1 MDFLQYTA
9 RDAFLNRLDPRSKF
23 LFFIVFTLI
32 TSFVCNG
39 IPLLFLLVCFAVI
52 WGKGKVGR
60 EMLGLAK
67 KLKVLFIFIFVI
79 WTLIGL
85 FEQNPGPVIFR
96 SGMFSL
102 EWFDFYKSV
111 VFILRIYL
119 MIAGFF
125 TVIITTNFS
134 DIILGLRKWKVP
146 YIIAF
151 GTGMLFQII
160 PIIMNEFNA
169 IMDAQ
174 RSRGLEL
181 DNCGKIQKMKN
192 YVTMSFPL
200 LFRVLNKG
208 HSISLAMYYYNLDFK
223 VKRTSYKNIQAG
235 KSDVL
240 FIISFLLIAAAGIAL
255 HILFPFSV

>member
-1 MDFLQYTA
+1 MDFLEYRA
-9 RDAFLNRLDPRSKF
+9 RDALLNRLDPRSKF

-32 TSFVCNG
+32 TSFICNG
-39 IPLLFLLVCFAVI
+39 VPLLFLLVCYIAI
-52 WGKGKVGR
+52 WTKGKIGR

-85 FEQNPGPVIFR
+85 FQQNPGVVIFR
-96 SGMFSL
+96 TNMFSL
-102 EWFDFYKSV
+102 ELYDFYKSV
-111 VFILRIYL
+111 VFIFRIYL

-146 YIIAF
+146 YAIAF

-181 DNCGKIQKMKN
+181 DDCGKIQKMKN

-208 HSISLAMYYYNLDFK
+208 HNISLAMYYYKLDFK
-223 VKRTSYKNIQAG
+223 VKRTSYKNIQVDKA
-235 KSDVL
+235 DIL
-240 FIISFLLIAAAGIAL
+240 FIVSFILIAIACITL
-255 HILFPFSV
+255 HFLFPFSV